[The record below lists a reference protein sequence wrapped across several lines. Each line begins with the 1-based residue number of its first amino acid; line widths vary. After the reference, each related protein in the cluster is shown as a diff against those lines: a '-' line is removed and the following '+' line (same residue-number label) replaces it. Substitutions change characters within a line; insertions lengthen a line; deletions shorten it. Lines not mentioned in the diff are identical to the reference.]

1 MKCRSKNG
9 VFFAVT
15 DFYTKNVPFFAG
27 ISDNGHSFKPLDFLA
42 DMRISIQF
50 HITSIKYIKKFS
62 NLCNLFA
69 FSIVL
74 LMKTQKCEI
83 NLKEKKTMNK
93 KIISLLMGVAMLTAS
108 VPVMATTE
116 GIVQDDILL
125 ISEAPEVEE
134 NAYEGAVSA
143 IEENAVTITIDGMDV
158 TFVLAE
164 GVELGE
170 IAVGDTVKITSP
182 SSLKTKD
189 IKSAT
194 SIEKV
199 VEEEVA
205 GPSYFRHVGTVS
217 AVAEGSVDVVIDEV
231 TVTFATT
238 DTTVIYT
245 IAGDEAEA
253 VKEGDMVIVAT
264 KSPLMSR
271 DIKEAAAIV
280 ITNEEAPTTVYVDTF
295 AKSEEGLLSADGELV
310 LAMENADEYDGKKL
324 LVFYD
329 FATMSLPA
337 ITNPVK
343 VVVLED
349 VEAAE
354 KVTISFNVGS
364 SIVNINGEDV
374 EVEKP
379 YIVGVGVT
387 LVPIRVISES
397 FGAEV
402 NWDGETKTVTVKD
415 GETTI
420 VVTVGSKK
428 ATVNGEEKELEE
440 APELTE
446 NGFTMIPLRFISE
459 NLGAEVGYVHETQ
472 AITVEK

>member
-1 MKCRSKNG
+1 
-9 VFFAVT
+9 
-15 DFYTKNVPFFAG
+15 
-27 ISDNGHSFKPLDFLA
+27 
-42 DMRISIQF
+42 
-50 HITSIKYIKKFS
+50 
-62 NLCNLFA
+62 
-69 FSIVL
+69 
-74 LMKTQKCEI
+74 
-83 NLKEKKTMNK
+83 MNK
-93 KIISLLMGVAMLTAS
+93 KIISLLMGVAMLATT

-125 ISEAPEVEE
+125 ISEEPIVEE
-134 NAYEGAVSA
+134 GAFEEALFTYVSTVSA
-143 IEENAVTITIDGMDV
+143 IEENTVTVTIDGMDV

-170 IAVGDTVKITSP
+170 IAVGDAVKVTSP
-182 SSLKTKD
+182 SPLQTKD
-189 IKSAT
+189 IKTAT
-194 SIEKV
+194 SIEKI
-199 VEEEVA
+199 EEATEEVA
-205 GPSYFRHVGTVS
+205 GPSYYRHVGKVA
-217 AVAEGSVDVVIDEV
+217 AVAEGSIDLAIGDMV
-231 TVTFATT
+231 VTFATT
-238 DTTVIYT
+238 DTTAIYT
-245 IAGDEAEA
+245 IAGDKAEA
-253 VKEGDMVIVAT
+253 VKEGDMVIVAST
-264 KSPLMSR
+264 SPLASR

-280 ITNEEAPTTVYVDTF
+280 ITNEEAQTSIYVDTF
-295 AKSEEGLLSADGELV
+295 NKSEDALVSADGELV
-310 LAMENADEYDGKKL
+310 LNMENAEEYDGKKL
-324 LVFYD
+324 LVFYN
-329 FATMSLPA
+329 FTTMSIPA
-337 ITNPVK
+337 QTNPIK

-364 SIVNINGEDV
+364 SIVNINGEEV

-402 NWDGETKTVTVKD
+402 KWDGDTKTVTVVD
-415 GETTI
+415 GDTTI
-420 VVTVGSKK
+420 VVTVGSKT

>member
-1 MKCRSKNG
+1 
-9 VFFAVT
+9 
-15 DFYTKNVPFFAG
+15 
-27 ISDNGHSFKPLDFLA
+27 
-42 DMRISIQF
+42 
-50 HITSIKYIKKFS
+50 
-62 NLCNLFA
+62 
-69 FSIVL
+69 
-74 LMKTQKCEI
+74 
-83 NLKEKKTMNK
+83 MNK
-93 KIISLLMGVAMLTAS
+93 KIISLLMGISMLATA
-108 VPVMATTE
+108 VPAMATTE
-116 GIVQDDILL
+116 GEVQGDILL
-125 ISEAPEVEE
+125 ISANPETEEGVFEEALFTYVST
-134 NAYEGAVSA
+134 VSA
-143 IEENAVTITIDGMDV
+143 IEENTVTVAIDGMDV

-170 IAVGDTVKITSP
+170 IAVGDMVKITSP
-182 SSLKTKD
+182 SPLASRD

-217 AVAEGSVDVVIDEV
+217 AVAEGSVDVAIGDMV
-231 TVTFATT
+231 VTFATT
-238 DTTVIYT
+238 DTTAIYT
-245 IAGDEAEA
+245 IEGEEAEA
-253 VKEGDMVIVAT
+253 VKEGDMVIVASR
-264 KSPLMSR
+264 SPLASR
-271 DIKEAAAIV
+271 DIKEAEAIV
-280 ITNEEAPTTVYVDTF
+280 ITNEESQTSIYVDTF
-295 AKSEEGLLSADGELV
+295 AKAEEGLLSADGELV

-337 ITNPVK
+337 QTNPVK

-402 NWDGETKTVTVKD
+402 NWDGETKTVTVVD
-415 GETTI
+415 GDTTI
-420 VVTVGSKK
+420 VVTVGSKT

>member
-1 MKCRSKNG
+1 
-9 VFFAVT
+9 
-15 DFYTKNVPFFAG
+15 
-27 ISDNGHSFKPLDFLA
+27 
-42 DMRISIQF
+42 
-50 HITSIKYIKKFS
+50 
-62 NLCNLFA
+62 
-69 FSIVL
+69 
-74 LMKTQKCEI
+74 
-83 NLKEKKTMNK
+83 MNK
-93 KIISLLMGVAMLTAS
+93 KIISLLMGISMLATT
-108 VPVMATTE
+108 VPAMATTE
-116 GIVQDDILL
+116 GEVQGDILL
-125 ISEAPEVEE
+125 ISANPETEEGVFEEALFTYVST
-134 NAYEGAVSA
+134 VSA
-143 IEENAVTITIDGMDV
+143 IEENTVTVAIDGMDV

-170 IAVGDTVKITSP
+170 IAVGDTVQITSP
-182 SSLKTKD
+182 SPLKTKD
-189 IKSAT
+189 IKTAA

-199 VEEEVA
+199 EEAVEEEVA

-217 AVAEGSVDVVIDEV
+217 AVAEGSVDVAIGDMV
-231 TVTFATT
+231 VTFATT
-238 DTTVIYT
+238 DTTAIYT
-245 IAGDEAEA
+245 IEGEEAEA
-253 VKEGDMVIVAT
+253 VKEGDMVIVASR
-264 KSPLMSR
+264 SPLASR
-271 DIKEAAAIV
+271 DIKEAEAIV
-280 ITNEEAPTTVYVDTF
+280 ITNEESQTSIYVDTF
-295 AKSEEGLLSADGELV
+295 AKAEEGLLSADGELV

-337 ITNPVK
+337 QTNPVK

-354 KVTISFNVGS
+354 KVTIAFNVGS

-379 YIVGVGVT
+379 YIVGEGVT

-402 NWDGETKTVTVKD
+402 NWDGETKTVTVVD
-415 GETTI
+415 GDTTI
-420 VVTVGSKK
+420 VVTVGSKT
-428 ATVNGEEKELEE
+428 ATVNGEEKDLEE

>member
-1 MKCRSKNG
+1 
-9 VFFAVT
+9 
-15 DFYTKNVPFFAG
+15 
-27 ISDNGHSFKPLDFLA
+27 
-42 DMRISIQF
+42 
-50 HITSIKYIKKFS
+50 
-62 NLCNLFA
+62 
-69 FSIVL
+69 
-74 LMKTQKCEI
+74 
-83 NLKEKKTMNK
+83 MNK
-93 KIISLLMGVAMLTAS
+93 KIISLLMGISMLATA
-108 VPVMATTE
+108 VPAMATTE

-125 ISEAPEVEE
+125 ISEAPVVEE
-134 NAYEGAVSA
+134 NTFEGTVSA
-143 IEENAVTITIDGMDV
+143 IDGQLVTIETDGMDI
-158 TFVLAE
+158 TFGLAE

-170 IAVGDTVKITSP
+170 IAVGDGVRVTSP
-182 SSLKTKD
+182 SPLQSRD
-189 IKSAT
+189 IKTAT
-194 SIEKV
+194 SIAKL
-199 VEEEVA
+199 EEVA
-205 GPSYFRHVGTVS
+205 IEETATSYFRHFGTVS
-217 AVAEGSVDVVIDEV
+217 AVAEGSVDVAIGDMV
-231 TVTFATT
+231 VTFATT
-238 DTTVIYT
+238 DTTAIYT
-245 IAGDEAEA
+245 IAGEEAEA
-253 VKEGDMVIVAT
+253 VKEGDMVIVASR
-264 KSPLMSR
+264 SPLASR

-280 ITNEEAPTTVYVDTF
+280 ITNEESQTSIYVDTF
-295 AKSEEGLLSADGELV
+295 AKAEEGLLSSDGELV

-337 ITNPVK
+337 QTNPVK

-402 NWDGETKTVTVKD
+402 NWDGETKTVTVVD
-415 GETTI
+415 GDTTI
-420 VVTVGSKK
+420 VVTVGSKT

>member
-1 MKCRSKNG
+1 
-9 VFFAVT
+9 
-15 DFYTKNVPFFAG
+15 
-27 ISDNGHSFKPLDFLA
+27 
-42 DMRISIQF
+42 
-50 HITSIKYIKKFS
+50 
-62 NLCNLFA
+62 
-69 FSIVL
+69 
-74 LMKTQKCEI
+74 
-83 NLKEKKTMNK
+83 MNK
-93 KIISLLMGVAMLTAS
+93 KIISLLMGVAMLATT

-125 ISEAPEVEE
+125 ISEEPVAEE
-134 NAYEGAVSA
+134 GVFEEASFDYEGTVSA
-143 IEENAVTITIDGMDV
+143 IDEALVTITIDGMDV
-158 TFVLAE
+158 TFALAE

-170 IAVGDTVKITSP
+170 IAVGDAVKVTSP
-182 SSLKTKD
+182 SPLQTKD
-189 IKSAT
+189 IKTAT
-194 SIEKV
+194 SIEKI
-199 VEEEVA
+199 EEATEEVA
-205 GPSYFRHVGTVS
+205 GPSYYRHVGTVA
-217 AVAEGSVDVVIDEV
+217 AVAEGSINVVVDGDMV
-231 TVTFATT
+231 VTFATT
-238 DTTVIYT
+238 DTTAIYT
-245 IAGDEAEA
+245 IAGDKAEA
-253 VKEGDMVIVAT
+253 VKEGDMVIVAST
-264 KSPLMSR
+264 SPLASR

-280 ITNEEAPTTVYVDTF
+280 ITNEEAQTSIYVDTF
-295 AKSEEGLLSADGELV
+295 NKSEDALVSADGELV
-310 LAMENADEYDGKKL
+310 LNMENAEEYDGKKL
-324 LVFYD
+324 LVFYN
-329 FATMSLPA
+329 FTTMSIPA
-337 ITNPVK
+337 QTNPIK

-402 NWDGETKTVTVKD
+402 KWDGDTKTVTVID
-415 GETTI
+415 GDTTI
-420 VVTVGSKK
+420 VVTVGSKT

>member
-1 MKCRSKNG
+1 
-9 VFFAVT
+9 
-15 DFYTKNVPFFAG
+15 
-27 ISDNGHSFKPLDFLA
+27 
-42 DMRISIQF
+42 
-50 HITSIKYIKKFS
+50 
-62 NLCNLFA
+62 
-69 FSIVL
+69 
-74 LMKTQKCEI
+74 
-83 NLKEKKTMNK
+83 MNK
-93 KIISLLMGVAMLTAS
+93 KIISLLMGISMLATA
-108 VPVMATTE
+108 VPAMATTE

-125 ISEAPEVEE
+125 ISEAPVVEE
-134 NAYEGAVSA
+134 NTFEGTVSA
-143 IEENAVTITIDGMDV
+143 IDGQLVTIETDGMDI
-158 TFVLAE
+158 TFGLAE

-170 IAVGDTVKITSP
+170 IAVGDGVRVTSP
-182 SSLKTKD
+182 SPLQSRD
-189 IKSAT
+189 IKTAT
-194 SIEKV
+194 SIAKL
-199 VEEEVA
+199 EEVA
-205 GPSYFRHVGTVS
+205 IEETATSYFRHFGTVS
-217 AVAEGSVDVVIDEV
+217 AVAEGSVDVAIGDMV
-231 TVTFATT
+231 VTFATT
-238 DTTVIYT
+238 DTTAIYT
-245 IAGDEAEA
+245 IAGEEAEA
-253 VKEGDMVIVAT
+253 VKEGDMVIVASR
-264 KSPLMSR
+264 SPLASR

-280 ITNEEAPTTVYVDTF
+280 ITNEESQTSIYVDTF
-295 AKSEEGLLSADGELV
+295 AKAEEGLLSSDGELV

-337 ITNPVK
+337 QTNPVK

-402 NWDGETKTVTVKD
+402 NWDGETKTVTVVD
-415 GETTI
+415 GDTTI
-420 VVTVGSKK
+420 VVTVGSKT

-459 NLGAEVGYVHETQ
+459 NLGAEVGYVHETH

>member
-1 MKCRSKNG
+1 
-9 VFFAVT
+9 
-15 DFYTKNVPFFAG
+15 
-27 ISDNGHSFKPLDFLA
+27 
-42 DMRISIQF
+42 
-50 HITSIKYIKKFS
+50 
-62 NLCNLFA
+62 
-69 FSIVL
+69 
-74 LMKTQKCEI
+74 
-83 NLKEKKTMNK
+83 MNK
-93 KIISLLMGVAMLTAS
+93 KIISLLMGVAMLAS
-108 VPVMATTE
+108 AMPAMATTE

-125 ISEAPEVEE
+125 ISENPEVEE
-134 NAYEGAVSA
+134 GVFEEAVVR
-143 IEENAVTITIDGMDV
+143 ET
-158 TFVLAE
+158 
-164 GVELGE
+164 
-170 IAVGDTVKITSP
+170 
-182 SSLKTKD
+182 
-189 IKSAT
+189 AT
-194 SIEKV
+194 
-199 VEEEVA
+199 
-205 GPSYFRHVGTVS
+205 SYFRHIGTVS
-217 AVAEGSVDVVIDEV
+217 AVAEGSIDVVIDGDMV
-231 TVTFATT
+231 VTFATT
-238 DTTVIYT
+238 DTTAIYT

-253 VKEGDMVIVAT
+253 VKEGDMVIVAST
-264 KSPLMSR
+264 SPLNSR

-280 ITNEEAPTTVYVDTF
+280 ITNEESQTSVYLDTF
-295 AKSEEGLLSADGELV
+295 NMTEEGLLSADGELV
-310 LAMENADEYDGKKL
+310 LNMENAEEYDGKKL

-329 FATMSLPA
+329 IATMSLPA
-337 ITNPVK
+337 QTNPTK

-349 VEAAE
+349 VKAEETE

-364 SIVNINGEDV
+364 SIVNINGTEV

-402 NWDGETKTVTVKD
+402 KWDGDTKTVTVID

-420 VVTVGSKK
+420 VVTVGSKT

>member
-1 MKCRSKNG
+1 
-9 VFFAVT
+9 
-15 DFYTKNVPFFAG
+15 
-27 ISDNGHSFKPLDFLA
+27 
-42 DMRISIQF
+42 
-50 HITSIKYIKKFS
+50 
-62 NLCNLFA
+62 
-69 FSIVL
+69 
-74 LMKTQKCEI
+74 
-83 NLKEKKTMNK
+83 MNK
-93 KIISLLMGVAMLTAS
+93 KIISLLMGVAMLATTVSA
-108 VPVMATTE
+108 MATTE

-125 ISEAPEVEE
+125 ISEEPIVEE
-134 NAYEGAVSA
+134 GVFEEALFTYVSTVSA
-143 IEENAVTITIDGMDV
+143 IEENAVTVAIDGIDV

-170 IAVGDTVKITSP
+170 IVVGDAVKITSP
-182 SSLKTKD
+182 SPLETKD

-194 SIEKV
+194 SIEKIEEV
-199 VEEEVA
+199 TVEETA
-205 GPSYFRHVGTVS
+205 GPSYYRHIGTVA
-217 AVAEGSVDVVIDEV
+217 AVAEGSVDVIVEDDMV
-231 TVTFATT
+231 VTFAVT
-238 DTTVIYT
+238 DTTAIYSIT
-245 IAGDEAEA
+245 GDEAEA
-253 VKEGDMVIVAT
+253 VKEGDMVIVAS
-264 KSPLMSR
+264 KSSLASR

-280 ITNEEAPTTVYVDTF
+280 ITNEEAQTAVYVDTF
-295 AKSEEGLLSADGELV
+295 NMTEEGLLSADGELV
-310 LAMENADEYDGKKL
+310 LNMENAEEYDGKKL

-337 ITNPVK
+337 QTNPTK

-402 NWDGETKTVTVKD
+402 NWDGDTKTVTVVD
-415 GETTI
+415 GDTTI
-420 VVTVGSKK
+420 VVTVGSKT

>member
-1 MKCRSKNG
+1 
-9 VFFAVT
+9 
-15 DFYTKNVPFFAG
+15 
-27 ISDNGHSFKPLDFLA
+27 
-42 DMRISIQF
+42 
-50 HITSIKYIKKFS
+50 
-62 NLCNLFA
+62 
-69 FSIVL
+69 
-74 LMKTQKCEI
+74 
-83 NLKEKKTMNK
+83 MNK
-93 KIISLLMGVAMLTAS
+93 KIISLLMGVAMLATT
-108 VPVMATTE
+108 VPAMATTE

-125 ISEAPEVEE
+125 ISEEPVVEE
-134 NAYEGAVSA
+134 GVFEEALFTYVSTVSA
-143 IEENAVTITIDGMDV
+143 IKENAVTITIDGMDV

-170 IAVGDTVKITSP
+170 IAVGDAVKITSP
-182 SSLKTKD
+182 STLETKD
-189 IKSAT
+189 IKAAT

-199 VEEEVA
+199 EEAVADEVA
-205 GPSYFRHVGTVS
+205 GPSYYRHVGTVS
-217 AVAEGSVDVVIDEV
+217 AVNEGSIDVVVEGDMV
-231 TVTFATT
+231 VTFATT
-238 DTTVIYT
+238 DTTAIYT
-245 IAGDEAEA
+245 IAGDKAEA
-253 VKEGDMVIVAT
+253 VKEGDMVIVAS
-264 KSPLMSR
+264 KSPLASR

-280 ITNEEAPTTVYVDTF
+280 ITNEEAQTSIYVDTF
-295 AKSEEGLLSADGELV
+295 NKSEDALVSADGELV
-310 LAMENADEYDGKKL
+310 LNMENAEQYDGKKL
-324 LVFYD
+324 LVFYN
-329 FATMSLPA
+329 FTTMSIPA
-337 ITNPVK
+337 QTNPTK

-402 NWDGETKTVTVKD
+402 KWDGDTKTVTVVD
-415 GETTI
+415 GDTTI
-420 VVTVGSKK
+420 VVTVGSKT

>member
-1 MKCRSKNG
+1 
-9 VFFAVT
+9 
-15 DFYTKNVPFFAG
+15 
-27 ISDNGHSFKPLDFLA
+27 
-42 DMRISIQF
+42 
-50 HITSIKYIKKFS
+50 
-62 NLCNLFA
+62 
-69 FSIVL
+69 
-74 LMKTQKCEI
+74 
-83 NLKEKKTMNK
+83 MNK
-93 KIISLLMGVAMLTAS
+93 KIISLLMGISMLATT
-108 VPVMATTE
+108 VPAMATTE
-116 GIVQDDILL
+116 GEVQGDILL
-125 ISEAPEVEE
+125 ISANPETEEGVFEEALFTYVST
-134 NAYEGAVSA
+134 VSA
-143 IEENAVTITIDGMDV
+143 IEENTVTVAIDGMDV

-170 IAVGDTVKITSP
+170 IAVGDMVKITSP
-182 SSLKTKD
+182 SPLASRD

-217 AVAEGSVDVVIDEV
+217 AVAEGSVDVAIGDMV
-231 TVTFATT
+231 VTFATT
-238 DTTVIYT
+238 DTTAIYT
-245 IAGDEAEA
+245 IEGEEAEA
-253 VKEGDMVIVAT
+253 VKEGDMVIVASR
-264 KSPLMSR
+264 SPLASR

-280 ITNEEAPTTVYVDTF
+280 ITNEESQTSIYVDTF
-295 AKSEEGLLSADGELV
+295 AKAEEGLLSADGELV

-337 ITNPVK
+337 QTNPVK

-379 YIVGVGVT
+379 YIVGEGVT

-402 NWDGETKTVTVKD
+402 NWDGDTKTVTVVD
-415 GETTI
+415 GDTTI
-420 VVTVGSKK
+420 VVTVGSKT

>member
-1 MKCRSKNG
+1 
-9 VFFAVT
+9 
-15 DFYTKNVPFFAG
+15 
-27 ISDNGHSFKPLDFLA
+27 
-42 DMRISIQF
+42 
-50 HITSIKYIKKFS
+50 
-62 NLCNLFA
+62 
-69 FSIVL
+69 
-74 LMKTQKCEI
+74 
-83 NLKEKKTMNK
+83 MNK

-108 VPVMATTE
+108 VPTMATTE

-125 ISEAPEVEE
+125 ISENPEAENGVFEE
-134 NAYEGAVSA
+134 ALFTYVSTVSA
-143 IEENAVTITIDGMDV
+143 IDGQLVTITIDGQDV
-158 TFVLAE
+158 TFGLAE

-182 SSLKTKD
+182 STLETKD
-189 IKSAT
+189 IKSAA
-194 SIEKV
+194 SIEKI
-199 VEEEVA
+199 EEAVADEVA
-205 GPSYFRHVGTVS
+205 VPSYYRHIGTVGS
-217 AVAEGSVDVVIDEV
+217 VAEGSINVVVDGDMV
-231 TVTFATT
+231 VTFAVT
-238 DTTVIYT
+238 DTTAIYT
-245 IAGDEAEA
+245 IAGDKAEA
-253 VKEGDMVIVAT
+253 VKEGDMVIVAS

-280 ITNEEAPTTVYVDTF
+280 ITNEEAQTSIYVDTF
-295 AKSEEGLLSADGELV
+295 AKSEDALVSADGELV
-310 LAMENADEYDGKKL
+310 LNMENADEYDGKKL

-329 FATMSLPA
+329 FATMSIPA
-337 ITNPVK
+337 QTNPIK

-349 VEAAE
+349 VKAAE

-364 SIVNINGEDV
+364 SMVNINGEDV

-402 NWDGETKTVTVKD
+402 NWDGETKTVTVVD
-415 GETTI
+415 GDTTI
-420 VVTVGSKK
+420 VVTIGSKT

-459 NLGAEVGYVHETQ
+459 NLGATVGYVHETQ
-472 AITVEK
+472 AISVER

>member
-1 MKCRSKNG
+1 
-9 VFFAVT
+9 
-15 DFYTKNVPFFAG
+15 
-27 ISDNGHSFKPLDFLA
+27 
-42 DMRISIQF
+42 
-50 HITSIKYIKKFS
+50 
-62 NLCNLFA
+62 
-69 FSIVL
+69 
-74 LMKTQKCEI
+74 
-83 NLKEKKTMNK
+83 MNK
-93 KIISLLMGVAMLTAS
+93 KIISLLMGISMLATT
-108 VPVMATTE
+108 VPAMATTE
-116 GIVQDDILL
+116 GEVQGDILL
-125 ISEAPEVEE
+125 ISANPETEEGVFEEALFTYVST
-134 NAYEGAVSA
+134 VSA
-143 IEENAVTITIDGMDV
+143 IEESLVTIAIDGMDV
-158 TFVLAE
+158 TFALAE

-170 IAVGDTVKITSP
+170 IATGDTVKITSP

-189 IKSAT
+189 IKTAA

-199 VEEEVA
+199 EEAVA

-217 AVAEGSVDVVIDEV
+217 AVAEGSVDVAIGDMV
-231 TVTFATT
+231 VTFATT
-238 DTTVIYT
+238 DTTAIYT
-245 IAGDEAEA
+245 IEGEEAEA
-253 VKEGDMVIVAT
+253 VKEGDMVIVASR
-264 KSPLMSR
+264 SPLASR
-271 DIKEAAAIV
+271 DIKEAEAIV
-280 ITNEEAPTTVYVDTF
+280 ITNEESQTSIYVDTF

-329 FATMSLPA
+329 FATMSIPA

-379 YIVGVGVT
+379 YVVGEGVT

-402 NWDGETKTVTVKD
+402 KWDGETKTVTVID

-420 VVTVGSKK
+420 VVTVGSKI

-459 NLGAEVGYVHETQ
+459 NLGAEVGYVQETQ

>member
-1 MKCRSKNG
+1 
-9 VFFAVT
+9 
-15 DFYTKNVPFFAG
+15 
-27 ISDNGHSFKPLDFLA
+27 
-42 DMRISIQF
+42 
-50 HITSIKYIKKFS
+50 
-62 NLCNLFA
+62 
-69 FSIVL
+69 
-74 LMKTQKCEI
+74 
-83 NLKEKKTMNK
+83 MNK
-93 KIISLLMGVAMLTAS
+93 KIISLLMGVAMLATT
-108 VPVMATTE
+108 VPAMATTE

-125 ISEAPEVEE
+125 ISEEPVAEE
-134 NAYEGAVSA
+134 GVFEEASFDYEGTVSA
-143 IEENAVTITIDGMDV
+143 IDEALVTIKIDGMDV
-158 TFVLAE
+158 TFALAE

-170 IAVGDTVKITSP
+170 IAVGDAVKVTSP
-182 SSLKTKD
+182 SPLQTKD
-189 IKSAT
+189 IKTAT
-194 SIEKV
+194 SIEKI
-199 VEEEVA
+199 EEATEEVA
-205 GPSYFRHVGTVS
+205 GPSHYRHVGKVA
-217 AVAEGSVDVVIDEV
+217 AVAEGSIDLAIGDMV
-231 TVTFATT
+231 VTFATT
-238 DTTVIYT
+238 DTTAIYT
-245 IAGDEAEA
+245 IAGDKAEA
-253 VKEGDMVIVAT
+253 VKEGDMVIVAST
-264 KSPLMSR
+264 SPLASR

-280 ITNEEAPTTVYVDTF
+280 ITNEEAQTSIYVDTF
-295 AKSEEGLLSADGELV
+295 NKSEDALVSADGELV
-310 LAMENADEYDGKKL
+310 LNMENAEEYDGKKL
-324 LVFYD
+324 LVFYN
-329 FATMSLPA
+329 FTTMSIPA
-337 ITNPVK
+337 QTNPIK

-402 NWDGETKTVTVKD
+402 KWDGDTKTVTVVD
-415 GETTI
+415 GDTTI
-420 VVTVGSKK
+420 VVTVGSKT